1 MKRQAPSSG
10 DSDTDVEEKKTPVE
24 KFTDCGG
31 TLTGAT
37 GHFYTPY
44 FPYTY
49 PNNSDCVWTIEVGV
63 VTYPPKLQGKNLNW
77 NSAVCCSKIR
87 YVPQILHY

>member
-1 MKRQAPSSG
+1 MTGHKIAKRQTSTG
-10 DSDTDVEEKKTPVE
+10 TE

-49 PNNSDCVWTIEVGV
+49 PNNSDCVWTIEVRNYYDSISSSPFFDG
-63 VTYPPKLQGKNLNW
+63 LLI
-77 NSAVCCSKIR
+77 S
-87 YVPQILHY
+87 

>member
-1 MKRQAPSSG
+1 MTGHKIAKRQTSTG
-10 DSDTDVEEKKTPVE
+10 TE

-49 PNNSDCVWTIEVGV
+49 PNNSDCVWTIEVR
-63 VTYPPKLQGKNLNW
+63 
-77 NSAVCCSKIR
+77 AKI
-87 YVPQILHY
+87 YQYFLFLFST

>member
-1 MKRQAPSSG
+1 MTGHKIAKRQTSTG
-10 DSDTDVEEKKTPVE
+10 TE

-49 PNNSDCVWTIEVGV
+49 PNNSDCVWTIEVRNYYGSISSSPFFDGLLISHPFD
-63 VTYPPKLQGKNLNW
+63 Y
-77 NSAVCCSKIR
+77 S
-87 YVPQILHY
+87 